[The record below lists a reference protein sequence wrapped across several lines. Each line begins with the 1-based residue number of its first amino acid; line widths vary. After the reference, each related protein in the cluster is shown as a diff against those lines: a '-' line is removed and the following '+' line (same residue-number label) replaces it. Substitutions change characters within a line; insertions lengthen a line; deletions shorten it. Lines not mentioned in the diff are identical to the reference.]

1 MVDPGVLDMFKFSS
15 GIKTVAGLALALFC
29 FLSVGSFVQAET
41 VYQLDNGMNVIL
53 MENHSSP
60 MVASVIFVKSGA
72 KYETKYENGITH
84 FLEHLLF
91 DGTAHLTREEISNS
105 IEDRGGYIN
114 AFTRKELTA
123 YLVLLPSQYIDDG
136 LKVQAD
142 MLFNSQIPDEQLP
155 KERKVVIEE
164 IRRDADSPTSSA
176 EKFFTQHAYDG
187 TAYARPVLG
196 YEAFIENIPRAA
208 IIDYWKRNY
217 IPSKMTT
224 LIIGDFNS
232 DTMKVTMEKI
242 FGPFSNKVHLA
253 NMADTTIVNAE
264 NAMPAPKYKTE
275 LVGQIRYDTVANV
288 TSTYIDISINAP
300 SVHDS
305 DYYAFDLLT
314 QYLAMG
320 EISPLEN
327 ALISGENP
335 MATEASIYLNTYEE
349 FSRLELEIVTD
360 KNDMADRIITTVFDQ
375 LKAIG
380 SHQANPETI
389 EGIKTTVKCDE
400 IYNAE
405 KLHYYGFMIAP
416 MIFNGGW
423 DFIQHYAD
431 NIAATSWRQAMQSAK
446 KWLSNPS
453 YVVTVV
459 KPAGDNTEAAFKPE
473 VLAAADVIA
482 HFDSTK
488 FANYDMAPVG
498 NLTFDTTKTE
508 AFALTDDAE
517 YLSETLANGL
527 TVIVKSSPDSRVFAM
542 NILGKHRT
550 VNEPIGMEGITDFV
564 NHMVEKG
571 TLTRSA
577 AELSRDLSKIGANV
591 TLYDN
596 PWIPYDDRYTSR
608 RFSFMKFETIDD
620 FAERGF
626 NLFSEM
632 LLDPAFDSSEVE
644 NVRGGLLGTLGRNA
658 ASGSKI
664 AKNLFYQLLLGDQPM
679 ARPVAGT
686 SRSIASIS
694 AADLKAYH
702 DAFYS
707 PENMI
712 LTIVTGHPIP
722 EVMNW
727 VQHRFGRL
735 TSYGFE
741 SKVPTEP
748 EPILE
753 IRTAHT
759 DLESEQ
765 VNIYLG
771 GKLPAAS
778 SPDQAAIAVAT
789 RILSDRLWNNLREKQ
804 GLAYSVGAGSTFDQ
818 LFGWYYCAMGTGSA
832 NYQTAVDGI
841 ILEIEKLTL
850 DGPQEGE
857 IESARNR
864 IWGRLMSAKLSRIN
878 QAYYLGL
885 NNYLGRS
892 EHYDKDYLAQLQKVE
907 YSDIRRVFASYFRT
921 DAYLLAT
928 AGKK

>member
-1 MVDPGVLDMFKFSS
+1 MFKFYS
-15 GIKTVAGLALALFC
+15 GNNAKTWVLVSLVILLLAGSVAAE
-29 FLSVGSFVQAET
+29 ET
-41 VYQLDNGMNVIL
+41 VYQMNNGMNVIL

-60 MVASVIFVKSGA
+60 MVASMIFVKSGA
-72 KYETKYENGITH
+72 KYEAKYENGITH

-91 DGTAHLTREEISNS
+91 DGTAHLTREEVSKS
-105 IEDRGGYIN
+105 VEDRGGYIN

-123 YLVLLPSQYIDDG
+123 YLVLLPSQYIQDG

-142 MLFNSQIPDEQLP
+142 MLFNSIIPDEELP

-164 IRRDADSPTSSA
+164 IRRDADSPTSAA

-196 YEAFIENIPRAA
+196 YEGFIQNIPREA

-217 IPSKMTT
+217 VPSKMTT
-224 LIIGDFNS
+224 LIIGDFDS
-232 DTMKVTMEKI
+232 DTMKVTLANI
-242 FGPFSNKVHLA
+242 FGAYSNEIRLA
-253 NMADTTIVNAE
+253 NAADSSMITTPPTPEYSTSIE
-264 NAMPAPKYKTE
+264 
-275 LVGQIRYDTVANV
+275 GQNRYDTVANV
-288 TSTYIDISINAP
+288 PSTYIDISINAP
-300 SVHDS
+300 SVNDS

-314 QYLAMG
+314 QYLAMD
-320 EISPLEN
+320 EISPLKK
-327 ALISGENP
+327 ALLSGENP
-335 MATEASIYLNTYEE
+335 PATEASIYLTTYEE
-349 FSRLELEIVTD
+349 FSRLELGIVTD
-360 KNDMADRIITTVFDQ
+360 KAEMADQIIATVMEQ

-380 SHQANPETI
+380 DHQANPETI
-389 EGIKTTVKCDE
+389 EGIKTTVKCDQ

-423 DFIQHYAD
+423 GFIQNYAE
-431 NIAATSWRQAMQSAK
+431 NIEATTWQQSKKAAAK
-446 KWLSNPS
+446 YLSTPN
-453 YVVTVV
+453 YVATVV
-459 KPAGDNTEAAFKPE
+459 RPITDSTQVAFAPE
-473 VLAAADVIA
+473 VLAANDVIA
-482 HFDSTK
+482 HFDSVK
-488 FANYDMAPVG
+488 FAGYDLTPAAAI
-498 NLTFDTTKTE
+498 TFDTTRTE
-508 AFALTDDAE
+508 SFALTDNAE
-517 YLSETLANGL
+517 YHAETLANGL

-564 NHMVEKG
+564 NHMIEKG

-596 PWIPYDDRYTSR
+596 PWIPYDDRYTTR

-632 LLDPAFDSSEVE
+632 LLDPAFDSLEVE
-644 NVRGGLLGTLGRNA
+644 NVRGSMLGMLGRNA
-658 ASGSKI
+658 ASASKI
-664 AKNLFYQLLLGDQPM
+664 ARNEFYQLLLGDQPM

-694 AADLKAYH
+694 AENLKEYH
-702 DAFYS
+702 AAFYS
-707 PENMI
+707 PENMV
-712 LTIVTGHPIP
+712 LSIVTGHSIP

-741 SKVPTEP
+741 SKLPVEP

-753 IRTAHT
+753 VKTAHT
-759 DLESEQ
+759 DLETEQ

-778 SPDQAAIAVAT
+778 SPDQAAIDIAT
-789 RILSDRLWNNLREKQ
+789 RILSDRLFNNLREKQ

-818 LFGWYYCAMGTGSA
+818 QFGWYYCAMGTGSA

-841 ILEIEKLTL
+841 ILEIQKLTL
-850 DGPQEGE
+850 DGPREDE

-885 NNYLGRS
+885 NNYLGRP
-892 EHYDKDYLAQLQKVE
+892 ERYDQEYLNQLQKVE
-907 YSDIRRVFASYFRT
+907 YSDIRRVCASYFRT